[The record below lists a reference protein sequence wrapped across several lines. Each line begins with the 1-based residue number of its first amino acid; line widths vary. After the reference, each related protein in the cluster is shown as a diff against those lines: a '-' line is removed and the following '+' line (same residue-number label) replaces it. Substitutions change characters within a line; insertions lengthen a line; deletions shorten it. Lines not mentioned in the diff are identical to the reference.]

1 MIKSLYSWYFFQTRK
16 TFFSQNYKN
25 IFIFYY
31 YCDTH
36 RLLDPNQIH
45 YPYLFEPFKKL
56 DYLMISQKI
65 KLLINL

>member
-1 MIKSLYSWYFFQTRK
+1 MIFFPD
-16 TFFSQNYKN
+16 SKN
-25 IFIFYY
+25 IFFSELQKYFY